1 MDEFDRLAIK
11 TACDILTAYL
21 ERPGGQ
27 DPENVEMALQILER
41 CRELW
46 RHQST
51 RTPERE
57 RSAREVKFLPTPGV
71 H

>member
-11 TACDILTAYL
+11 TACNILTAYL

-27 DPENVEMALQILER
+27 DPQNVEMALQILER

-46 RHQST
+46 MHPST
-51 RTPERE
+51 RAPERE
-57 RSAREVKFLPTPGV
+57 RAAPEARAPIWR
-71 H
+71 